1 MYHIWCGTHDTP
13 HTIHRMLQVSILFH
27 LHECNAIFWIGFEW
41 IVKKKWRC
49 LCLHRATCFS
59 SISLSPSLLSLHT
72 MNVLIIYNWFFSFL
86 YVVFQNSAFL
96 FLCFQF
102 FFDRP
107 RAQKLFS
114 LFLVSGEV
122 LSVLFSS
129 SLFHLLLSASSVR
142 FQVRASRHRALVRDA
157 AFRVNL

>member
-1 MYHIWCGTHDTP
+1 
-13 HTIHRMLQVSILFH
+13 
-27 LHECNAIFWIGFEW
+27 
-41 IVKKKWRC
+41 
-49 LCLHRATCFS
+49 
-59 SISLSPSLLSLHT
+59 

-114 LFLVSGEV
+114 LFFSFRRGTFCTVFVVALPLALERVV
-122 LSVLFSS
+122 CTLSSPRIEAPGTRARR
-129 SLFHLLLSASSVR
+129 SL
-142 FQVRASRHRALVRDA
+142 
-157 AFRVNL
+157 